1 MSSGVFTLPQPFNEP
16 VRDYAPGS
24 LNGLGSVKTPELMA
38 PAYRARAP
46 IGGLA

>member
-1 MSSGVFTLPQPFNEP
+1 
-16 VRDYAPGS
+16 

-46 IGGLA
+46 VGGLA